1 MDPIFDVVAIDHLT
15 LLARTVVAFAAVVVV
30 PLGTRLLESG
40 REPRVPRG
48 ALFGAAA
55 CLSAALVVRAPLGGA
70 LVLPWAM
77 VTSWLA
83 AQAVLARLRALRA
96 TGLLDVTETAALVYL
111 PVGAVWAAAYRLG
124 IPLAGFAGLECL
136 LTAAHF
142 HFAGFGACALVTL
155 VGRELGAEAG
165 PIYRVGAAGT
175 IVSVA
180 LVALGITAS
189 HAIERVAAW
198 ALVASVLLV
207 DVCLVRL
214 ALRSRGL
221 ARGLLLAAPLASVV
235 AALFAAH
242 FAESGF
248 ATLDDAKLRRML
260 YLHGIVNA
268 FGFVGLGLFGIA
280 RRQGARSGTSVA

>member
-1 MDPIFDVVAIDHLT
+1 MLFDVVRIDHLT
-15 LLARTVVAFAAVVVV
+15 LLARTVVAFAALVVV
-30 PLGTRLLESG
+30 PLGCRLLWHG
-40 REPRVPRG
+40 REAPLPR
-48 ALFGAAA
+48 AAIYGAAV
-55 CLSAALVVRAPLGGA
+55 LLALAMVVRTPLGGA
-70 LVLPWAM
+70 LVLPWGL

-83 AQAVLARLRALRA
+83 GQAVLARLRDLRA
-96 TGLLDVTETAALVYL
+96 TTLLDVTETAAFAYL

-124 IPLAGFAGLECL
+124 VPLAGFAGLECL

-142 HFAGFGACALVTL
+142 HFAGFGACTLVTL
-155 VGRELGAEAG
+155 VGRELGSEAG
-165 PIYRVGAAGT
+165 RIFRVGAVGT
-175 IVSVA
+175 IASVA

-189 HAIERVAAW
+189 HAVERVSAW

-221 ARGLLLAAPLASVV
+221 ARVLLVLSPFASVV

-268 FGFVGLGLFGIA
+268 FGFVTLGIVGVA
-280 RRQGARSGTSVA
+280 RRRAVTSSA